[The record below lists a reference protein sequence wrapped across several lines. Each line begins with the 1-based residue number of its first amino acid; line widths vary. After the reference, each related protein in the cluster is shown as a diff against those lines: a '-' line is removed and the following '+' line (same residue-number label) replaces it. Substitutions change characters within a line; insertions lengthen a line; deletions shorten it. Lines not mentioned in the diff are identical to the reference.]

1 MIRPI
6 AVSLASTNA
15 AGSLGLVMNADSPK
29 SSVPS
34 TMSSSAMVMLSRNM
48 VPGSLPSGNI
58 RIPGNGFGL

>member
-1 MIRPI
+1 MIRPV

-34 TMSSSAMVMLSRNM
+34 TMSSSAMVMLSRSM

-58 RIPGNGFGL
+58 RIPGNGFGS